1 MYNIIKALN
10 ARRSPNVDLT
20 KVAVVYDTTIAG
32 EQALCEAYMTA
43 RGIPSTH
50 LYGIALGTTYD
61 GATIG
66 TMRTAFLTALGDY
79 FVTNSIEMVATGPNS
94 PILIGDSGWDN
105 LGISFSSLCG
115 QALKHSTL
123 FEGSPVTTWNSAD
136 NLKDDTYYPE
146 AGGISARE
154 ENLVLRSALE
164 NYNYVKD
171 EDDLIELGGL
181 DIEAFQQGNPNP
193 AIGQIVI
200 DQGRTQDING
210 NLCIAL
216 PNFRIGFH
224 KISNANVSITAQQI
238 TDMVTNS
245 MALANTSAYHKANT
259 NVTVVA
265 NGRTSRISNFSSTYA
280 HYLVDQMGYTNNIF
294 GFRSDTAGNDYLST
308 IGTNTG
314 IAKYNGTSAAA
325 DFSVDKDS
333 PVGGASTTTFRT
345 PNYNTYEYTA
355 HNGNTFPITSGLIL
369 DTACENPQTGAHLN
383 PDIWTSGDADQ
394 IFELEAGAII
404 QTTTSHGLRA
414 APSQIA
420 NGAGCLIGSYREPG
434 DTGVGNGCDTIQYL
448 LKGYDCA
455 TAKLLDFSKQHT
467 PSEVWGDGLTQ
478 FVNDV
483 PVISNEET
491 APSLTVSFTSRL
503 NAAYAITG
511 SYQNTVGEGTMV
523 INAYDESNFDNYD
536 YKISAFADVADA
548 TMPFITSET
557 TTGGFTVIIESATQ
571 AVNITT
577 NVTNQPLPFDYVRVT
592 DILDASRLDRVI
604 TKEEFGNS
612 YALSYAT
619 GGVYTLTGEFILEAD
634 RDYTIQFIGGNTDRF
649 EVLTYSPLPGS
660 TDLAGSYVVDSVLTL
675 GVNGCE
681 GYREFEAST
690 TPTFFPQT
698 LPADKPNGVDVVI
711 PDITR
716 RNLIVRLNDVVYS
729 SKQQELTV
737 EETEATLAETQATLT
752 ETESDL
758 ADALASGGSTV
769 DIANLTA
776 TIPNLG
782 LIRNS
787 VTSGYLN
794 KAYTDGEF
802 HTNDDLGSVNI
813 TSAVVTNGVC
823 TIVSGTA
830 ISTVTG
836 KLGTLTLEDA
846 ANNKALVIYNVTLA

>member
-50 LYGIALGTTYD
+50 LYGIAIGTTYD

-94 PILIGDSGWDN
+94 PLLIGDSGWDN

-123 FEGSPVTTWNSAD
+123 FEGSPVTTWNSSD

-154 ENLVLRSALE
+154 ENLANRSSLE

-171 EDDLIELGGL
+171 QDDLIEVGGL

-224 KISNANVSITAQQI
+224 KESNANVSITAQQI

-245 MALANTSAYHKANT
+245 MALANTRAYHKANT

-265 NGRTSRISNFSSTYA
+265 NGRTSRISNFSGTYA
-280 HYLVDQMGYTNNIF
+280 HYIVDQMGYTNNIF

-325 DFSVDKDS
+325 DFSIDKDS
-333 PVGGASTTTFRT
+333 PIGGASTTTFRT

-369 DTACENPQTGAHLN
+369 DTACENPGTGAHLN

-394 IFELEAGAII
+394 IFELETGAII
-404 QTTTSHGLRA
+404 QTTTSHGLKA

-467 PSEVWGDGLTQ
+467 PSEVWGDGLTL

-483 PVISNEET
+483 PVISDEESKKSIIVPFYSDVNST
-491 APSLTVSFTSRL
+491 
-503 NAAYAITG
+503 YGITG
-511 SYQNTVGEGTMV
+511 SRTSTVGEGVML
-523 INAYDESNFDNYD
+523 INVYDESDLVNYD
-536 YKISAFADVADA
+536 YKISGYCDIPAA
-548 TMPFITSET
+548 TLPAITNDT
-557 TTGGFTVIIESATQ
+557 VTAGGFTIIAESAPQ
-571 AVNITT
+571 AGNQTTDLVN
-577 NVTNQPLPFDYVRVT
+577 QLPPFDSVRIT
-592 DILDASRLDRVI
+592 DVLDPSRVDIVI
-604 TKEEFGNS
+604 SKAEFGIS
-612 YALSYAT
+612 YSLSYGD
-619 GGVYTLTGEFILEAD
+619 GGAWVFDNENLFESG
-634 RDYTIQFIGGNTDRF
+634 RNYTIEFRGLVGDKIIALDHTR
-649 EVLTYSPLPGS
+649 LPTS
-660 TDLAGSYVVDSVLTL
+660 TDLDGVYKVNSALIL
-675 GVNGCE
+675 GKNGCE
-681 GYREFEAST
+681 GYIEYEDSSVA
-690 TPTFFPQT
+690 TFYPQS
-698 LPADKPNGVDVVI
+698 VVPKANALEVSI
-711 PDITR
+711 PEVNN
-716 RNLIVRLNDVVYS
+716 RNLVVSTSDISYS
-729 SKQQELTV
+729 TGQQISSI
-737 EETEATLAETQATLT
+737 EEA
-752 ETESDL
+752 ESDL
-758 ADALASGGSTV
+758 AAALASGGTTV